1 MDVTDDR
8 TRSDS
13 GSTATTSVFGS
24 PERNS
29 QQQQLSLFD
38 KLHATFDINEELP
51 VQRDRYGQALNAPS
65 IVKVED
71 NYDDSSSNS
80 SFEGFRMT

>member
-24 PERNS
+24 PESS
-29 QQQQLSLFD
+29 QSQQLSLFD

-51 VQRDRYGQALNAPS
+51 VPIDGYRQTADGLNTM
-65 IVKVED
+65 KVQD
-71 NYDDSSSNS
+71 NYDDSSSSS
-80 SFEGFRMT
+80 SFEGFRMN